1 MSKII
6 ATSYSSFSKNDKWE
20 QKILFHDRL
29 LDVHIFTIKI
39 KRKATLQDMMF
50 KIQNILRS
58 HKFILNI
65 CFGEDI
71 AYNILKYLPDHNIL
85 TTQNNF
91 YTYTEL
97 FDEYCKEVYIK
108 RTVLSNSRCL
118 YEVIRDH
125 RHQSKELTL
134 RLRAAPIYVYKNII

>member
-1 MSKII
+1 MSKIL

-20 QKILFHDRL
+20 QKILFHDWL

-39 KRKATLQDMMF
+39 KRKAILQDMMF

-58 HKFILNI
+58 HKFILNL
-65 CFGEDI
+65 CFGPDI

-85 TTQNNF
+85 ITQNNF
-91 YTYTEL
+91 YTYTEV
-97 FDEYCKEVYIK
+97 FDEYYKEVYKK

-125 RHQSKELTL
+125 RHHAKELTL
-134 RLRAAPIYVYKNII
+134 RLRAAPNYVYKI